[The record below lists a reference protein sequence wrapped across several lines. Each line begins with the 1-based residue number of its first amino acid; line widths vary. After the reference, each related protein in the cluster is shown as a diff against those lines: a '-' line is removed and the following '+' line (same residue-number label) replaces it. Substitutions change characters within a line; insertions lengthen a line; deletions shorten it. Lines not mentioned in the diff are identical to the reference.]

1 MNPILMIPFVLIQ
14 PILAALTLIAYSLG
28 LIPPSTNFAPWTMP
42 PGLGAFFNSNG
53 SVAAL
58 IMALFNLAVATLI
71 YLPFVVIANKAQHEI
86 EEEESEEDIAAALKF

>member
-1 MNPILMIPFVLIQ
+1 MNSAII
-14 PILAALTLIAYSLG
+14 
-28 LIPPSTNFAPWTMP
+28 
-42 PGLGAFFNSNG
+42 NG